1 MASPDV
7 EKVDLHVPTLQEL
20 AIVLQTGL
28 EKNFADVHVSVVD
41 CPDLR
46 QEPFTLVAE
55 GIGGRPRVLDV
66 GGVPYLMPNVR
77 RDKIYNMD
85 NLAKLAELP
94 GAFLIG
100 AGAGP
105 HHTVGVNCEL
115 MANIRTQSGPQA
127 DKNGSYVSLVSED
140 NSCKL
145 SQLSETS
152 RDCALMVNL
161 LASEGKPDKVLQ
173 VKAGRR
179 TGRESYVDAM
189 RFALKEHY
197 GDEHIGIGGTFAI
210 TQGKARMHVM
220 PDFAKEPLLTEA
232 AVNNWLRFY
241 DMSSPLICLGVFY
254 SHDPGYDLRI
264 EHFHGF
270 SHHGEGGHYHHD
282 TTPDHVQYLGYFTV
296 AEYLYRIDRPQTGK
310 KDI

>member
-1 MASPDV
+1 MSSIAV
-7 EKVDLHVPTLQEL
+7 EKVSLNVPTLGEV
-20 AIVLQTGL
+20 ASVLQAGL
-28 EKNFADVHVSVVD
+28 QKNFANVDVQVVD

-46 QEPFTLVAE
+46 KEPFTLVSE
-55 GIGGRPRVLDV
+55 GLGGQPRVLDV
-66 GGVPYLMPNVR
+66 GGVPNLKPNVQ

-105 HHTVGVNCEL
+105 FHTVGVNCEF
-115 MANIRTQSGPQA
+115 MANIRTLSGDQA
-127 DKNGSYVSLVSED
+127 GQNGSYISLVNKD

-145 SQLSETS
+145 SQLGENS

-161 LASEGKPDKVLQ
+161 LASEGKPGKVLQ
-173 VKAGRR
+173 VKASHR
-179 TGRESYVDAM
+179 TGNESYVDAM
-189 RFALKEHY
+189 RFALKQHFGEK
-197 GDEHIGIGGTFAI
+197 IVGIGGTFAI
-210 TQGKARMHVM
+210 LQGKAYMHIM
-220 PDFAKEPLLTEA
+220 PDFPKEPLLDDA
-232 AVNNWLRFY
+232 AINRWLKFY
-241 DMSSPLICLGVFY
+241 NMSSPLICLGVLY

-282 TTPDHVQYLGYFTV
+282 TTPDNAEYLGYFTV
-296 AEYLYRIDRPQTGK
+296 AEYLYRIDRPGTGK
-310 KDI
+310 NAI